1 MSQPRRSKPTKP
13 SLPAVDLLFSFSL
26 SGGGWRRRE
35 RSQEIDSM
43 DSGFWVL
50 GLSGDVE
57 YHIAK
62 GSVEL
67 QSFSFC
73 IALDG
78 QIVRARPVFVNM
90 YKGGLLKEARKL
102 FDRMPERNYVSWAT
116 MISGYATQRMVVE
129 AMGIFE
135 STCREDKSVNEFA
148 RMALRLIYE
157 DDLLSSWGSEDCC
170 KWRGVSCSNPTGQ
183 VVKLQLNFET
193 PLKVS

>member
-50 GLSGDVE
+50 GLSVVVVGRFGFWQWWVLGLVLGLINKLIGDVE

-78 QIVRARPVFVNM
+78 QIVRARPGHSCVI
-90 YKGGLLKEARKL
+90 K
-102 FDRMPERNYVSWAT
+102 PT
-116 MISGYATQRMVVE
+116 M
-129 AMGIFE
+129 
-135 STCREDKSVNEFA
+135 
-148 RMALRLIYE
+148 RL
-157 DDLLSSWGSEDCC
+157 
-170 KWRGVSCSNPTGQ
+170 
-183 VVKLQLNFET
+183 
-193 PLKVS
+193 